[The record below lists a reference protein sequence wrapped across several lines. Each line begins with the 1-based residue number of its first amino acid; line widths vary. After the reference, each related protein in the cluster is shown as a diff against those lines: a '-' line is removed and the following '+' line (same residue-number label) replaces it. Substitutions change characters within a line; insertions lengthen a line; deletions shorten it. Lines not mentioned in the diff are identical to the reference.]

1 MRQKGKIVIFA
12 DRNENE
18 APQRRLDKPK
28 LKHEEVNM
36 GDTEVRNSLIA
47 DYYAA
52 HRNELLAYVS
62 RMLRH
67 DAVAEDIVQDAFLR
81 LLCSD
86 KMVTP
91 VTLPNL
97 VHSIA
102 HNLAVN
108 YWRRRCVAAAFEQSR
123 RSGTKEGDCEADVA
137 TVYNATEIVELL
149 EQGMARLTAKQ
160 REIYCMNVYGGMKVA
175 EISDELRVSYKSV
188 EHRLGDARREVRSY
202 MRRML
207 AS

>member
-137 TVYNATEIVELL
+137 TVYNATEIV
-149 EQGMARLTAKQ
+149 Q